1 MFKKILYFLDN
12 FNVRLFQFVLTNII
26 AIYYIYVRN

>member
-12 FNVRLFQFVLTNII
+12 FNVRLFQSVLTNII
-26 AIYYIYVRN
+26 AIYYIYVRD

>member
-1 MFKKILYFLDN
+1 MFKKILSFN
-12 FNVRLFQFVLTNII
+12 FNVRLFQSVLTNII

>member
-1 MFKKILYFLDN
+1 MLKKIFYFLHN
-12 FNVRLFQFVLTNII
+12 FNVRLFQSVLTNII